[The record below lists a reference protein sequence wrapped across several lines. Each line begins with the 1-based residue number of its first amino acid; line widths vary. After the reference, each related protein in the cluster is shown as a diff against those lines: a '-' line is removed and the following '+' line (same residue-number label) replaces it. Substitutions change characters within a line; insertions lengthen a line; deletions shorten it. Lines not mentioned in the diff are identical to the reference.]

1 MGLSLKN
8 PDNFFLWNQFHEIFS
23 ENDFTI
29 NCIFEKILEH
39 FASKAA
45 YDTSNQM
52 DTLQYPPTSLGFRTD
67 QKSSKFI
74 VGSTGSQDG
83 IHSFWFRHWITFTF
97 GSFRMQKTRKFQ
109 EDIHE
114 YKYFKGKNGHFW
126 AHTHLLAEKIT
137 NKICTC
143 RIDLISTIYFIVV
156 MMWCLTAE
164 AISNSPIS
172 IDSK

>member
-1 MGLSLKN
+1 MQ
-8 PDNFFLWNQFHEIFS
+8 FFSWNQFHEIFC
-23 ENDFTI
+23 ENDFTK

-126 AHTHLLAEKIT
+126 ALTYYARSTYLQKNHEQD
-137 NKICTC
+137 ICWGY
-143 RIDLISTIYFIVV
+143 IDLSYLNRF
-156 MMWCLTAE
+156 
-164 AISNSPIS
+164 
-172 IDSK
+172 